1 MAILHSH
8 HIALKATD
16 YARSKAFYTEVL
28 GFPIV
33 GQIPG
38 KDVVFIDIGGTTIEL
53 MQGTSGDACHPS
65 CGFMHLA
72 FEVDDVDATYA
83 DLLMKGVEFFV
94 EPKNVGD
101 IRLAFFRDPDGNELE
116 LFQSPTLTWK
126 RGLARG

>member
-28 GFPIV
+28 GFPIA

-38 KDVVFIDIGGTTIEL
+38 RDVIFVDIGGTTIEL
-53 MQGTSGDACHPS
+53 MQGPAGDAARPA
-65 CGFMHLA
+65 CGFVHLA

-83 DLLMKGVEFFV
+83 DLRAKGVEFFI

-116 LFQSPTLTWK
+116 LFHSPTLTWSN
-126 RGLARG
+126 A